1 MSTLLS
7 QVQEKL
13 QNTESSMRFMQAEHA
28 QTLHGLH
35 DEIHKLQNKCSEL
48 TFELHMLGDAAAPST
63 STCNHAVEINKLK
76 AEYNSAVRELH
87 SENSRLDSLGGE
99 RLSKIKLLQF
109 QLKSTK
115 ADLTESLQKKD
126 VLIHSLRSDLESKS
140 DQLAYL
146 MSKIHNAKLIQMKV
160 NTNPDESGKRFT
172 PTPPPLRRGSPRPG
186 SRHHSID
193 FSKTIIS
200 DPITSAAAEILGDH
214 DQNTVLVNQSV
225 PLPAIGDRTA
235 TKSFLS
241 KMKFNRRRTGSSKP
255 IVPTIPPNKAM

>member
-1 MSTLLS
+1 
-7 QVQEKL
+7 
-13 QNTESSMRFMQAEHA
+13 MQAEHA
-28 QTLHGLH
+28 QTLRGLH

-48 TFELHMLGDAAAPST
+48 TFELHMLGDSAAPSS
-63 STCNHAVEINKLK
+63 STCDHAAEINKLK
-76 AEYNSAVRELH
+76 EEYNSKVRELH
-87 SENSRLDSLGGE
+87 SENSRLEIVGDE

-126 VLIHSLRSDLESKS
+126 VLIKSLRSDLDSKS

-160 NTNPDESGKRFT
+160 NSNPEDSGKRFT
-172 PTPPPLRRGSPRPG
+172 PTPPPLRRGSPRPR

-200 DPITSAAAEILGDH
+200 DPITSAAAEILS
-214 DQNTVLVNQSV
+214 DQDQKTVLVSQSV
-225 PLPAIGDRTA
+225 PLPAIGDRSA

-241 KMKFNRRRTGSSKP
+241 KMKFNRRRNPKP
-255 IVPTIPPNKAM
+255 LVPTIPPNKAM

>member
-1 MSTLLS
+1 MLPPGCGYIYITRFRVHNWCNAWRRLI
-7 QVQEKL
+7 KL
-13 QNTESSMRFMQAEHA
+13 IKTYACYSSA
-28 QTLHGLH
+28 
-35 DEIHKLQNKCSEL
+35 
-48 TFELHMLGDAAAPST
+48 
-63 STCNHAVEINKLK
+63 EINKLK
-76 AEYNSAVRELH
+76 AEYNSTVRELH
-87 SENSRLDSLGGE
+87 SENSRLESLGDE

-126 VLIHSLRSDLESKS
+126 VLIKSLRSDLDSKS

-160 NTNPDESGKRFT
+160 NSNPEEPSKRFT
-172 PTPPPLRRGSPRPG
+172 PTPPPLRRGSPRPR

-200 DPITSAAAEILGDH
+200 DPITSAAAEILS
-214 DQNTVLVNQSV
+214 DQEQKTVLRSQRV
-225 PLPAIGDRTA
+225 PPPAIGDRSA

-241 KMKFNRRRTGSSKP
+241 KMKFNRRRNSKP
-255 IVPTIPPNKAM
+255 IVPTIPPNKAMWTFLLGVFSS

>member
-1 MSTLLS
+1 M
-7 QVQEKL
+7 
-13 QNTESSMRFMQAEHA
+13 
-28 QTLHGLH
+28 
-35 DEIHKLQNKCSEL
+35 
-48 TFELHMLGDAAAPST
+48 GD
-63 STCNHAVEINKLK
+63 
-76 AEYNSAVRELH
+76 
-87 SENSRLDSLGGE
+87 E

-126 VLIHSLRSDLESKS
+126 VLIKSLRSDLDSKS

-160 NTNPDESGKRFT
+160 NNSNSEESASGKRFT
-172 PTPPPLRRGSPRPG
+172 PTPPPLRRGSPRPR

-200 DPITSAAAEILGDH
+200 DPITSAAAEILS
-214 DQNTVLVNQSV
+214 DQEQKTVLVSQSV
-225 PLPAIGDRTA
+225 PLPAIGDRSA

-241 KMKFNRRRTGSSKP
+241 KMKFNRRRNSKP
-255 IVPTIPPNKAM
+255 LVPTIPPNKAM

>member
-7 QVQEKL
+7 QVQEQL

-28 QTLHGLH
+28 HTLRGLH

-48 TFELHMLGDAAAPST
+48 TFELHMLGDGAAPST
-63 STCNHAVEINKLK
+63 SSCNHAAEINKLK
-76 AEYNSAVRELH
+76 AEYNTTVRELH
-87 SENSRLDSLGGE
+87 SENSRLESLGDE

-126 VLIHSLRSDLESKS
+126 VLIKTLRSDLDSKS

-160 NTNPDESGKRFT
+160 SNSEETGKRFT
-172 PTPPPLRRGSPRPG
+172 PTPPPLRRGSPRPR

-200 DPITSAAAEILGDH
+200 DPITSAAAEILSE
-214 DQNTVLVNQSV
+214 QEQKTVLVSQNL
-225 PLPAIGDRTA
+225 PLPAIGDRSA

-241 KMKFNRRRTGSSKP
+241 KMKFNRRRNSKP
-255 IVPTIPPNKAM
+255 LVPTIPPNKAM